1 MIFEIFLK
9 VVWYQKVFYSKIEQ
23 LNNSAVICKILS
35 GEVEVNLLLL
45 EFSRWQQKSSRI
57 SGRKSSQLQLLIERI
72 PNSIFPIFLNRVWLR
87 WKYANRYKYW
97 CSSIQ
102 TWFTTSICC
111 RWSFKGWR
119 TLKPIIFNPEH
130 KPRTFKPQ
138 TFQPWIPGPY

>member
-1 MIFEIFLK
+1 MFHFGLFP
-9 VVWYQKVFYSKIEQ
+9 QKNVSNNSDF
-23 LNNSAVICKILS
+23 LNNSADICKSRS

-57 SGRKSSQLQLLIERI
+57 SGRKSSRLQLLIERI
-72 PNSIFPIFLNRVWLR
+72 PNSIFPFFLNRVWWR

-119 TLKPIIFNPEH
+119 TLKSIILNPEH
-130 KPRTFKPQ
+130 KPQTFKPQ